1 MQPVLLAVRLDKG
14 KEMRLSLIAASM
26 GIRFRPVRESE
37 YALSIGALCGNFPSA
52 EKKPRLPVDGE
63 MIVMAN
69 MTDQQTDMLLKAIRE
84 SGMPPI
90 RLKAVL
96 TPTNQHWS
104 CGQLYQELNKEHIF
118 FGGK

>member
-1 MQPVLLAVRLDKG
+1 MQPVLLAVHLDKG
-14 KEMRLSLIAASM
+14 KEMRLSLIAASL
-26 GIRFRPVRESE
+26 GILFRPVRESE
-37 YALSIGALCGNFPSA
+37 YALPIGALFGNIPAA
-52 EKKPRLPVDGE
+52 EKKPKLPVNGE

-96 TPTNQHWS
+96 TPTNQQWS
-104 CGQLYQELNKEHIF
+104 FGQIYHELNKEHFF